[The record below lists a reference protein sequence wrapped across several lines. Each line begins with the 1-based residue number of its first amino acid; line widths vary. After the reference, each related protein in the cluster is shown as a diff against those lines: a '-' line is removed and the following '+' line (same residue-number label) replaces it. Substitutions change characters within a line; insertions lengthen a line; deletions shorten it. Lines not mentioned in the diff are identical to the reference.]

1 MAAPGR
7 ANSAVIGLL
16 TGPVGVGKTTIAR
29 RAVDLARS
37 RGTACGGLLAP
48 ALLDGRGEKVG
59 IWGLD
64 AGSGERRLL
73 ARTEA
78 DLGGPSVGPYSFS
91 AQALAWGVTVI
102 GRALGRCDLLVV
114 DEIGKLEL
122 WQDAGL
128 APVLWQDAGLAPVLP
143 WLAAGKAG
151 RALVV
156 VRDFLLAE
164 TQQRLGP
171 AQQTVFW
178 TDLENRD
185 GMPAR
190 IVAQLLD
197 LAGED
202 AGLLGA
208 SQV

>member
-1 MAAPGR
+1 M
-7 ANSAVIGLL
+7 IGLL

-37 RGTACGGLLAP
+37 RGAACGGLLAP
-48 ALLDGRGEKVG
+48 ALLDGCGQKVG
-59 IWGLD
+59 IWGVD

-102 GRALGRCDLLVV
+102 GQALGRCDLVVV

-128 APVLWQDAGLAPVLP
+128 APVLP
-143 WLAAGKAG
+143 WLAAGRAG

-156 VRDFLLAE
+156 VRDSLLTDA
-164 TQQRLGP
+164 QQRLGP

-185 GMPAR
+185 EMPAR

-197 LAGED
+197 PAGED
-202 AGLLGA
+202 AGLPGA
-208 SQV
+208 GQV